1 MSRTRGAAT
10 REHVIEEAAALIRE
24 KGFRSTS
31 IGDVLERAGVQKG
44 SFYYYFPSK
53 EDLGHA
59 VLTRW
64 TEELRT
70 RLIDFLT
77 DPAGEAGP
85 LERIAA
91 AFDGFVSEAEATGC
105 RGGCPFGNLA
115 IELADVNEDFRLR
128 LSEAFRSL
136 SRAFAGLVEEAQA
149 RGQVRPDADAAA
161 LGDFL
166 VAAIEGGI
174 LLAKVHRSC
183 EPLRATLR
191 EAEAR
196 LSSYRTG
203 A

>member
-1 MSRTRGAAT
+1 MTEVR
-10 REHVIEEAAALIRE
+10 LIRPSLEALGGFADACRRGWSRDNVGRE
-24 KGFRSTS
+24 KTA
-31 IGDVLERAGVQKG
+31 RA
-44 SFYYYFPSK
+44 
-53 EDLGHA
+53 D
-59 VLTRW
+59 
-64 TEELRT
+64 
-70 RLIDFLT
+70 
-77 DPAGEAGP
+77 

-115 IELADVNEDFRLR
+115 IELADVHEDFRLR

-136 SRAFAGLVEEAQA
+136 SRAFAGLVEDAQA

>member
-1 MSRTRGAAT
+1 MAKTRGAAT
-10 REHVIEEAAALIRE
+10 REHVIDEAAALIRE

-53 EDLGHA
+53 DDLGHA
-59 VLTRW
+59 VLSRW
-64 TEELRT
+64 TDELRS

-77 DPAGEAGP
+77 DPAGQGGP
-85 LERIAA
+85 LDRIAA
-91 AFDGFVSEAEATGC
+91 ALDGFTAEQEATGC

-115 IELADVNEDFRLR
+115 VELADVHEDFRLR
-128 LSEAFRSL
+128 LSEAFREL
-136 SRAFAGLVEEAQA
+136 SGAFAGLVERAKA
-149 RGQVRPDADAAA
+149 RGDLRPEADARS

-174 LLAKVHRSC
+174 VLAKVHRSC
-183 EPLRATLR
+183 EPLRAALR

-196 LSSYRTG
+196 LLSFRPG
-203 A
+203 